1 MTGTPR
7 GFLASLAV
15 HGLVL
20 AALLWPRR
28 PKPVILEEL
37 PPSGPIKVQFQ
48 PEGHRAPA
56 GRADDAP
63 RPQPSHHP
71 PRAAP
76 RVNVARA
83 EPIATPPKD
92 TAEPEPEVVDDG
104 PPDVPVEAEPGTGES
119 VGGLPGI
126 GVGFGGGGG
135 SGPVPFEA
143 SMTPPRKISGPD
155 PSYTVQALEREVQ
168 GIMLVRCI
176 VGLDGSVRD
185 CRVVRGLPFMD
196 RAVLDALERRRYSPA
211 TLAGR
216 PVEVDYTFRI
226 ELRLP

>member
-7 GFLASLAV
+7 GFVVSLAV
-15 HGLVL
+15 HGLIV

-28 PKPVILEEL
+28 PRPVVLEEPL
-37 PPSGPIKVQFQ
+37 PAGPPTVTFQPQGHRGPSGRTDPV
-48 PEGHRAPA
+48 R
-56 GRADDAP
+56 
-63 RPQPSHHP
+63 HP
-71 PRAAP
+71 PKTPPRTHPA

-83 EPIATPPKD
+83 KPVPPPPKD
-92 TAEPEPEVVDDG
+92 AAEPEPEVADDG
-104 PPDVPVEAEPGTGES
+104 PPDAPIAGEPG
-119 VGGLPGI
+119 GGGGG
-126 GVGFGGGGG
+126 GVSGGDGPGFGGGGG
-135 SGPVPFEA
+135 PVPFEE
-143 SMTPPRKISGPD
+143 SMTPPRRISGPD
-155 PSYTVQALEREVQ
+155 PAYTTQALEREIQ
-168 GIMLVRCI
+168 GTMLVRCV

-211 TLAGR
+211 LLNGR